1 MKIILEKLHKSSGP
15 SSNLKYWISKNILQL
30 NTNIYWFR
38 FPTRPVSIMR
48 CLSPMTLTL
57 HDSAKNQGF
66 ILDSM
71 LKCNMSAL
79 YRNAAFF
86 HMRNTAKLQL
96 FFSQMFHQ
104 NICSWNKCFKN
115 TCYWIGFGCCPFNN
129 FPSIFIY
136 ILNFYTSQS
145 LFWLHMFCWCYHFYN
160 GTTLWL
166 LHRLHRFLFIV
177 IKFVWFDF
185 VLILHT

>member
-1 MKIILEKLHKSSGP
+1 
-15 SSNLKYWISKNILQL
+15 
-30 NTNIYWFR
+30 
-38 FPTRPVSIMR
+38 MR

-96 FFSQMFHQ
+96 FFSPNDMTNVSRTPVTGLDLEVVHL
-104 NICSWNKCFKN
+104 IISHL
-115 TCYWIGFGCCPFNN
+115 YL
-129 FPSIFIY
+129 FIY
-136 ILNFYTSQS
+136 WTSTLHNLFSDFTCFVDVTISITVQHFGFCIDCIGSYLLLWNLFGLILFWFYT
-145 LFWLHMFCWCYHFYN
+145 HN
-160 GTTLWL
+160 VWL
-166 LHRLHRFLFIV
+166 LLGRGCIFFRF
-177 IKFVWFDF
+177 
-185 VLILHT
+185 

>member
-1 MKIILEKLHKSSGP
+1 
-15 SSNLKYWISKNILQL
+15 
-30 NTNIYWFR
+30 
-38 FPTRPVSIMR
+38 MR

-96 FFSQMFHQ
+96 FFSPNDMT
-104 NICSWNKCFKN
+104 NVSR
-115 TCYWIGFGCCPFNN
+115 TPVTGFGFGSCPFNN

-145 LFWLHMFCWCYHFYN
+145 LF
-160 GTTLWL
+160 
-166 LHRLHRFLFIV
+166 
-177 IKFVWFDF
+177 
-185 VLILHT
+185 